1 MRNDLTYNM
10 DSNKAELIETE
21 YYGSCQQLLW
31 GWWCWEKWDM
41 LVKGYKLII
50 IRWTGSGDLMYSMVS
65 IFNNSLLYTWKL
77 LRELILNVLTT
88 HIEKVIILGNGG
100 VN

>member
-1 MRNDLTYNM
+1 MLNDLTYNM

-21 YYGSCQQLLW
+21 YNGSCQQLLW

-50 IRWTGSGDLMYSMVS
+50 IR
-65 IFNNSLLYTWKL
+65 
-77 LRELILNVLTT
+77 
-88 HIEKVIILGNGG
+88 
-100 VN
+100 